1 VKTGVVSASV
11 TSAVSGVFGVAVG
24 GTVVTSP
31 SLPVS
36 AQETKAHE
44 VKRIK
49 QIKKSEVNL
58 NEVIFITD
66 LSKSKFQHVQW
77 VDVIIIHT
85 F

>member
-1 VKTGVVSASV
+1 MNAFIKF
-11 TSAVSGVFGVAVG
+11 AVSLMAL
-24 GTVVTSP
+24 SA
-31 SLPVS
+31 LCCMPVS

-58 NEVIFITD
+58 NVVFFITD
-66 LSKSKFQHVQW
+66 LLKSKFQL
-77 VDVIIIHT
+77 T